1 MSAHDQFTMRMGGGL
16 TWLNTRHELD
26 CTEILV
32 LDTLILLDGPKGC
45 HPTLEKIAKVCG
57 RPQPTVR
64 QVIKKLVKERR
75 LIDYEKRPYR
85 DSRGRERMSKNYY
98 YIFSEEIEHA
108 LEFAAETLAL
118 DPEERQLSL
127 LQDDPDSARDD
138 QYRDQSEHLQD
149 TPADPDS
156 ARGTRYRDPDSARD
170 DQYRDQS
177 EHLQDTPADP
187 DSARDDQ
194 YRDQSEH
201 LQDTPAD
208 PDSARGTR
216 YRDPDS
222 ARDDQYRDP
231 IARVTRANRGRL
243 VGRKDLYL
251 KKIKDPTYLP
261 TYATPTE
268 DHKTLTRAMLAHPDI
283 SLPKDFTEAVA
294 HKLKPHVVFHVCLAY
309 CADLRL
315 GKVDDAGVLMYRL
328 AHLDESLPRRLP
340 NSQTENIQFYQD
352 FYLYI
357 QEVERENERKRY
369 EQEIEENS
377 P

>member
-45 HPTLEKIAKVCG
+45 YPTLEKIAKVCG

-127 LQDDPDSARDD
+127 LQSDPDSARDD
-138 QYRDQSEHLQD
+138 RYRDQPEHIQD
-149 TPADPDS
+149 SPADPDS

-170 DQYRDQS
+170 DRYRDQS
-177 EHLQDTPADP
+177 EHIQDSPADP
-187 DSARDDQ
+187 DSAR
-194 YRDQSEH
+194 S
-201 LQDTPAD
+201 
-208 PDSARGTR
+208 TR

-222 ARDDQYRDP
+222 ARDDRYRDP

-251 KKIKDPTYLP
+251 DKIKDPTYLP

-268 DHKTLTRAMLAHPDI
+268 DHRILTRAMLAHPDI
-283 SLPKDFTEAVA
+283 SLPDDFAKAVA
-294 HKLKPHVVFHVCLAY
+294 HKLKPHVVFHVCIAY

-315 GKVDDAGVLMYRL
+315 GKVDNAGALMYRL
-328 AHLDESLPRRLP
+328 AHLDESRPRRLP
-340 NSQTENIQFYQD
+340 NAQTENIQFYRD
-352 FYLYI
+352 FYLHV
-357 QEVERENERKRY
+357 QEVERENEQKRY
-369 EQEIEENS
+369 EKEIEENS

>member
-45 HPTLEKIAKVCG
+45 YPTLEKIAKVCG

-127 LQDDPDSARDD
+127 LQSDPDSARDD
-138 QYRDQSEHLQD
+138 RYRDHPERLQD
-149 TPADPDS
+149 SPADPDS

-170 DQYRDQS
+170 DRYRDQS
-177 EHLQDTPADP
+177 EHIQD
-187 DSARDDQ
+187 S
-194 YRDQSEH
+194 
-201 LQDTPAD
+201 PAD

-222 ARDDQYRDP
+222 ARDDRYRGPDS
-231 IARVTRANRGRL
+231 AR
-243 VGRKDLYL
+243 
-251 KKIKDPTYLP
+251 
-261 TYATPTE
+261 
-268 DHKTLTRAMLAHPDI
+268 
-283 SLPKDFTEAVA
+283 
-294 HKLKPHVVFHVCLAY
+294 
-309 CADLRL
+309 
-315 GKVDDAGVLMYRL
+315 DAR
-328 AHLDESLPRRLP
+328 
-340 NSQTENIQFYQD
+340 Q
-352 FYLYI
+352 
-357 QEVERENERKRY
+357 
-369 EQEIEENS
+369 
-377 P
+377 

>member
-45 HPTLEKIAKVCG
+45 YPTLEKIAKVCG

-127 LQDDPDSARDD
+127 LQSDPDSARDD
-138 QYRDQSEHLQD
+138 RYRDQSEHIQD
-149 TPADPDS
+149 SPADPDS

-170 DQYRDQS
+170 DR
-177 EHLQDTPADP
+177 
-187 DSARDDQ
+187 
-194 YRDQSEH
+194 
-201 LQDTPAD
+201 
-208 PDSARGTR
+208 
-216 YRDPDS
+216 
-222 ARDDQYRDP
+222 YRDP

-251 KKIKDPTYLP
+251 DKIKDPTYLP

-268 DHKTLTRAMLAHPDI
+268 DHQILTRAMLAHPDI
-283 SLPKDFTEAVA
+283 SLPDDFAEAVA
-294 HKLKPHVVFHVCLAY
+294 HKLKPHVVFHVCIAY
-309 CADLRL
+309 FADLRL
-315 GKVDDAGVLMYRL
+315 GKVDNAGALMYRL
-328 AHLDESLPRRLP
+328 AHLDESRPRRLP
-340 NSQTENIQFYQD
+340 NAQTENIQFYRD
-352 FYLYI
+352 FYLHV

-369 EQEIEENS
+369 EKEIEENS

>member
-45 HPTLEKIAKVCG
+45 YPTLEKIAKVCG

-98 YIFSEEIEHA
+98 YIFSEDIEHA

-118 DPEERQLSL
+118 DPEEMQLSL

-138 QYRDQSEHLQD
+138 RYRDQSDHLQD

-170 DQYRDQS
+170 DRYRDQPD
-177 EHLQDTPADP
+177 HLQDT
-187 DSARDDQ
+187 S
-194 YRDQSEH
+194 
-201 LQDTPAD
+201 AD

-222 ARDDQYRDP
+222 ARDDRYRDP

-251 KKIKDPTYLP
+251 NRIKDPSYLP
-261 TYATPTE
+261 TYATPSEE
-268 DHKTLTRAMLAHPDI
+268 DQQLARAMMAHPDVG
-283 SLPKDFTEAVA
+283 LPEDFSEAVA
-294 HKLKPHVVFHVCLAY
+294 RKLRPHVIFHICAAY
-309 CADLRL
+309 CFDLKR
-315 GKVDDAGVLMYRL
+315 GVVESPGALMHRFAYI
-328 AHLDESLPRRLP
+328 DETPPRRVTNP
-340 NSQTENIQFYQD
+340 QAEETDFYQQFHAYAAQIFHD
-352 FYLYI
+352 I
-357 QEVERENERKRY
+357 EQKHY
-369 EQEIEENS
+369 EQDLEENS
-377 P
+377 S